1 MNVEET
7 QPATLRTAVSSME
20 KIQKSPDEVPVW
32 LKTTSTEKV
41 KMILMIQVQTV
52 KLMINKLQRRR
63 RTQTNK
69 EKDHYESL

>member
-7 QPATLRTAVSSME
+7 QPATLRIVVSSIE

-32 LKTTSTEKV
+32 LKTISTEKA

-63 RTQTNK
+63 HTQTNK
-69 EKDHYESL
+69 EKDHHESC

>member
-7 QPATLRTAVSSME
+7 QPATLRTVVSSIK

-32 LKTTSTEKV
+32 FKTISTEKV
-41 KMILMIQVQTV
+41 KMILVIQVQTV

-63 RTQTNK
+63 HTQTNK
-69 EKDHYESL
+69 QKDRYESR